1 MVVHKSQHG
10 RKITDR
16 ISVIR
21 PHNGERLTFIG
32 QEGVGRQCARHGGQ
46 NALMKALD
54 HPSGPHTICVS
65 SDVPLKMSVAPKIA
79 VTTDSVLVEQD
90 PSRETRRRLEERKT
104 VPDEL
109 DSKDAKGGAALGDP
123 TSMRSWLSCLD
134 IVEDHLEVG
143 DTL

>member
-1 MVVHKSQHG
+1 MVKIARMVVHKSQHG

-65 SDVPLKMSVAPKIA
+65 SDLLA
-79 VTTDSVLVEQD
+79 
-90 PSRETRRRLEERKT
+90 
-104 VPDEL
+104 DE
-109 DSKDAKGGAALGDP
+109 GGKV
-123 TSMRSWLSCLD
+123 MLSSSGL
-134 IVEDHLEVG
+134 HL
-143 DTL
+143 L